1 MLTMELIKD
10 RLIPS
15 LTNNC
20 ILLLVLYVKT
30 LSNDNRTNSSK
41 RKIGFMYEKE

>member
-1 MLTMELIKD
+1 MHTMELIKD

-30 LSNDNRTNSSK
+30 LSNDKRTNSSK